1 MIGAAAVAQQ
11 DFVQGLEIGQLLAL
25 DINPLWGYPF
35 IAAGLA
41 LCLVGYHLY
50 RFMVALAAAAAGGA
64 TTYLF
69 APGLGIDGPGLWT
82 TAVGV
87 AIVLIVFGYFLYET
101 AVFLTGAA
109 SGLALGVALWLIG
122 SGHFTNIS
130 QLSSLTIPP
139 EDVPAAVATGIPI
152 AIGLGIV
159 AYQWER
165 RMVTLMAVVLGALF
179 IALGIRIIG
188 PPELVAR
195 WAPVIASAALLGGL
209 YLSSRSRQEEPR
221 PGKSRSRGRASS
233 GGQRR
238 QQKPSRGSRP
248 QAAGTRRPSQ
258 SSASR

>member
-41 LCLVGYHLY
+41 LCLIGYHLY

-69 APGLGIDGPGLWT
+69 APGFGIDGPSLWT
-82 TAVGV
+82 TTVGV
-87 AIVLIVFGYFLYET
+87 AVVLVVVGYFLYEI
-101 AVFLTGAA
+101 AVFLTGAS
-109 SGLALGVALWLIG
+109 SGLALGVALWLVG
-122 SGHFTNIS
+122 SGHFTDIS
-130 QLSSLTIPP
+130 QFSSLTIPP
-139 EDVPAAVATGIPI
+139 EDVPAAIATGIPI

-165 RMVTLMAVVLGALF
+165 RMITLMAVVLGASF
-179 IALGIRIIG
+179 IAMGIRIIG

-221 PGKSRSRGRASS
+221 RGRSRSSGRAPS
-233 GGQRR
+233 GGQGR
-238 QQKPSRGSRP
+238 QQKLSRGARP

>member
-1 MIGAAAVAQQ
+1 MIGPAAVAQQ

-41 LCLVGYHLY
+41 LCLIGYHLY

-69 APGLGIDGPGLWT
+69 APGFGIDGPSLWT
-82 TAVGV
+82 TTVGV
-87 AIVLIVFGYFLYET
+87 AVVLVVVGYFLYEI

-109 SGLALGVALWLIG
+109 SGLALGVALWLVG
-122 SGHFTNIS
+122 SGHFTDIS
-130 QLSSLTIPP
+130 QFSSLTIPP
-139 EDVPAAVATGIPI
+139 EDVPAAIATGIPI
-152 AIGLGIV
+152 AIGLGLV

-165 RMVTLMAVVLGALF
+165 RMITLMAVVLGASF

-209 YLSSRSRQEEPR
+209 YLSSRSQQEEPR
-221 PGKSRSRGRASS
+221 RGKSRSSGRAPS
-233 GGQRR
+233 GGQGR
-238 QQKPSRGSRP
+238 QQKPSRGARP